1 MLDRISQIQRGICFF
16 SYAKLKREMHESKR
30 SIGDV
35 MGNGEK
41 RKKMRE

>member
-1 MLDRISQIQRGICFF
+1 MLNRVSQIQKDICFL
-16 SYAKLKREMHESKR
+16 SYVKFKKEIHESKR

-41 RKKMRE
+41 RKKKE